1 MKTAKRLAAYLAAVL
16 FLGCAT
22 VVLAAD
28 DSNRQLSATVSSLE
42 NTALPSL
49 IASQDYWS
57 ASKVYFQLA
66 MARSQLNETRAAC
79 AALSQSLE
87 YYRAALAKD
96 NLSAGYFGEGPTDG
110 SEEGDGMQVVR
121 AKFGCEGTLVGSL
134 K

>member
-1 MKTAKRLAAYLAAVL
+1 MGTAKRLAAYLSAV
-16 FLGCAT
+16 FFFGCAT

-28 DSNRQLSATVSSLE
+28 DSNKQLSATVSSLE

-66 MARSQLNETRAAC
+66 VARNQLNEGAAAC
-79 AALSQSLE
+79 AALSESLE
-87 YYRAALAKD
+87 YYRAALRKD
-96 NLSAGYFGEGPTDG
+96 NLSTTYFDE
-110 SEEGDGMQVVR
+110 SASNEGDGMQVVR
-121 AKFGCEGTLVGSL
+121 ARFGCEGTLVGSL